1 MNLTKTK
8 DKVKNYLEQY
18 PYLRDNDD
26 RLVST
31 VWFYELKATG
41 RDPYNMTAVEFFN
54 CLSNGELTTNEAI
67 TRARRKMQ
75 EEHEHLRGEKYYER
89 HAHQEPVKDQLGYS
103 QQTLFT

>member
-1 MNLTKTK
+1 MNITKTK
-8 DKVKNYLEQY
+8 DKVKAYLEKY

-31 VWFYELKATG
+31 VWYFELKAKG
-41 RDPYNMTAVEFFN
+41 RDPYHITAVDFFN
-54 CLSNGELTTNEAI
+54 HLSAGDLTTNEAI

-89 HAHQEPVKDQLGYS
+89 HQHQDTVKDQLGYS

>member
-1 MNLTKTK
+1 MNVTKTK
-8 DKVKNYLEQY
+8 DKVKRYLEKY

-26 RLVST
+26 RLVAT
-31 VWFYELKATG
+31 VWYFELQAQG
-41 RDPYNMTAVEFFN
+41 RDPYHITAVDFFN
-54 CLSNGELTTNEAI
+54 HLSAGDLTTNEAI

-89 HAHQEPVKDQLGYS
+89 HKHQDEVKEQLGYS